1 MFNYQEE
8 HKKLCDLMHEIYIK
22 KNSDYGNSFS
32 DLYDE
37 YGSIISEIHIREKF
51 NRFKQLRT
59 NESQVGE
66 SIEDTLMDMANY
78 CLLTLLEMK
87 KLNSYIDE
95 EVIEENI
102 ELEEVQEEVQDSTE
116 DVTEEMISDHLMTG
130 HFKYQDPDLLIR
142 TSGEQRI
149 SNFLLWQLAYSEL
162 AFSDKNWPDFDEDD
176 LKQFVNDYKHRNRRF
191 GKVDESDS

>member
-1 MFNYQEE
+1 MFNYKEE

-87 KLNSYIDE
+87 KLNSYVDE
-95 EVIEENI
+95 EAVEEDI
-102 ELEEVQEEVQDSTE
+102 ELEEVQDPTE
-116 DVTEEMISDHLMTG
+116 NATEEIVVKSMHKDEEIKSE
-130 HFKYQDPDLLIR
+130 FKRENHDTEYL
-142 TSGEQRI
+142 
-149 SNFLLWQLAYSEL
+149 
-162 AFSDKNWPDFDEDD
+162 FDGATKEEIKKIKSAKGC
-176 LKQFVNDYKHRNRRF
+176 LK
-191 GKVDESDS
+191 

>member
-87 KLNSYIDE
+87 KLNSYVDE
-95 EVIEENI
+95 EVVEEDI
-102 ELEEVQEEVQDSTE
+102 ELEEVQDPTE
-116 DVTEEMISDHLMTG
+116 NATEEMVVKSMHKDEEIKSE
-130 HFKYQDPDLLIR
+130 FKRENHDTEYL
-142 TSGEQRI
+142 
-149 SNFLLWQLAYSEL
+149 
-162 AFSDKNWPDFDEDD
+162 FDGATKEEIKKIKSAKGC
-176 LKQFVNDYKHRNRRF
+176 LK
-191 GKVDESDS
+191 

>member
-87 KLNSYIDE
+87 KLNRYVDE
-95 EVIEENI
+95 EVAEEDI
-102 ELEEVQEEVQDSTE
+102 ELEEVQDPTE
-116 DVTEEMISDHLMTG
+116 NATEEMVVKSMHKDEEIKSE
-130 HFKYQDPDLLIR
+130 FKRENHDTEYL
-142 TSGEQRI
+142 
-149 SNFLLWQLAYSEL
+149 
-162 AFSDKNWPDFDEDD
+162 FDGATKEEIKKIKSAKGC
-176 LKQFVNDYKHRNRRF
+176 LK
-191 GKVDESDS
+191 

>member
-1 MFNYQEE
+1 MFNYKEE

-87 KLNSYIDE
+87 KLNSYVDE
-95 EVIEENI
+95 EVVEEDI
-102 ELEEVQEEVQDSTE
+102 ELEEIQDPTE
-116 DVTEEMISDHLMTG
+116 NATEEIVVKSMHKDEEIKSE
-130 HFKYQDPDLLIR
+130 FKRENHDTEYL
-142 TSGEQRI
+142 
-149 SNFLLWQLAYSEL
+149 
-162 AFSDKNWPDFDEDD
+162 FDGATKEEIKKIKSAKGC
-176 LKQFVNDYKHRNRRF
+176 LK
-191 GKVDESDS
+191 

>member
-95 EVIEENI
+95 EVVEEDI
-102 ELEEVQEEVQDSTE
+102 ELEEVQDPTE
-116 DVTEEMISDHLMTG
+116 NVTEEIVVKSMHKDEEIKSE
-130 HFKYQDPDLLIR
+130 FKRENHDTEYL
-142 TSGEQRI
+142 
-149 SNFLLWQLAYSEL
+149 
-162 AFSDKNWPDFDEDD
+162 FDGATKEEIKKIKSAKGC
-176 LKQFVNDYKHRNRRF
+176 LK
-191 GKVDESDS
+191 

>member
-87 KLNSYIDE
+87 KLNSYVDE
-95 EVIEENI
+95 EVAEEDI
-102 ELEEVQEEVQDSTE
+102 ELEEIQDPTE
-116 DVTEEMISDHLMTG
+116 NATEEMVVKSMHKDEEIKSE
-130 HFKYQDPDLLIR
+130 FKRENHDTEYL
-142 TSGEQRI
+142 
-149 SNFLLWQLAYSEL
+149 
-162 AFSDKNWPDFDEDD
+162 FDGATKEEIKKIKSAKGC
-176 LKQFVNDYKHRNRRF
+176 LK
-191 GKVDESDS
+191 

>member
-1 MFNYQEE
+1 MFNYKEE
-8 HKKLCDLMHEIYIK
+8 HKKLCDLMHETYIK

-102 ELEEVQEEVQDSTE
+102 ELEEVQDSTE
-116 DVTEEMISDHLMTG
+116 DTTEEIVVKSMHKDEEIKSE
-130 HFKYQDPDLLIR
+130 FKRENHDTEYL
-142 TSGEQRI
+142 
-149 SNFLLWQLAYSEL
+149 
-162 AFSDKNWPDFDEDD
+162 FDGATKEEIKKIKSAKGC
-176 LKQFVNDYKHRNRRF
+176 LK
-191 GKVDESDS
+191 

>member
-1 MFNYQEE
+1 MFNYKEE

-87 KLNSYIDE
+87 KLNSYVDE
-95 EVIEENI
+95 EVAEEDI
-102 ELEEVQEEVQDSTE
+102 ELEEVQDPTE
-116 DVTEEMISDHLMTG
+116 NATEEIVVKSMHKDEEIKSE
-130 HFKYQDPDLLIR
+130 FKRENHDTEYL
-142 TSGEQRI
+142 
-149 SNFLLWQLAYSEL
+149 
-162 AFSDKNWPDFDEDD
+162 FDGATKEEIKKIKSAKGC
-176 LKQFVNDYKHRNRRF
+176 LK
-191 GKVDESDS
+191 

>member
-51 NRFKQLRT
+51 DRFKQLRT

-102 ELEEVQEEVQDSTE
+102 ELEEVQDPTE
-116 DVTEEMISDHLMTG
+116 NTTEEIVVKSMHKDEDIKSE
-130 HFKYQDPDLLIR
+130 FKRENHDTEYL
-142 TSGEQRI
+142 
-149 SNFLLWQLAYSEL
+149 
-162 AFSDKNWPDFDEDD
+162 FDEATKEEIEKIKSAKGC
-176 LKQFVNDYKHRNRRF
+176 LK
-191 GKVDESDS
+191 

>member
-51 NRFKQLRT
+51 DRFKQLRT
-59 NESQVGE
+59 NESQIGE

-95 EVIEENI
+95 EVVEEDI
-102 ELEEVQEEVQDSTE
+102 ELEEVQDPTE
-116 DVTEEMISDHLMTG
+116 NATEEIVVKSMHKDEEIKSE
-130 HFKYQDPDLLIR
+130 FKRENHDTEYL
-142 TSGEQRI
+142 
-149 SNFLLWQLAYSEL
+149 
-162 AFSDKNWPDFDEDD
+162 FDGATKEEIKKIKSAKGC
-176 LKQFVNDYKHRNRRF
+176 LK
-191 GKVDESDS
+191 

>member
-8 HKKLCDLMHEIYIK
+8 HKKLCDLMHETYIK

-87 KLNSYIDE
+87 KLNSYVDE
-95 EVIEENI
+95 EVVEEDI
-102 ELEEVQEEVQDSTE
+102 ELEEVQDPTE
-116 DVTEEMISDHLMTG
+116 NVTEEIVVKSMHKDEEIKSE
-130 HFKYQDPDLLIR
+130 FKRENHDTEYL
-142 TSGEQRI
+142 
-149 SNFLLWQLAYSEL
+149 
-162 AFSDKNWPDFDEDD
+162 FDGATKEEIKKIKSAKGC
-176 LKQFVNDYKHRNRRF
+176 LK
-191 GKVDESDS
+191 

>member
-1 MFNYQEE
+1 MFNYKEE
-8 HKKLCDLMHEIYIK
+8 HKKLCDLMHETYIK

-116 DVTEEMISDHLMTG
+116 NACI
-130 HFKYQDPDLLIR
+130 K
-142 TSGEQRI
+142 
-149 SNFLLWQLAYSEL
+149 
-162 AFSDKNWPDFDEDD
+162 
-176 LKQFVNDYKHRNRRF
+176 RN
-191 GKVDESDS
+191 SQYNNH

>member
-22 KNSDYGNSFS
+22 KNRDYGNSFS

-87 KLNSYIDE
+87 KLNSYVDE
-95 EVIEENI
+95 EAVEEDI
-102 ELEEVQEEVQDSTE
+102 ELEEVQDSTE
-116 DVTEEMISDHLMTG
+116 DAIEEIVAKSTHKDEEIKSEFKRENHDTEYL
-130 HFKYQDPDLLIR
+130 
-142 TSGEQRI
+142 
-149 SNFLLWQLAYSEL
+149 
-162 AFSDKNWPDFDEDD
+162 FDGATKEEIKKIKSAKGC
-176 LKQFVNDYKHRNRRF
+176 LK
-191 GKVDESDS
+191 